1 MNNSKNKIVRIIMQ
15 IFIIV
20 YLIYEQEVLSFVLG
34 STTILISIT
43 NTVIVIDIVTSSRPN
58 NGSTTTIIVT
68 CGMLHCY

>member
-20 YLIYEQEVLSFVLG
+20 YLIYEQVLSFVLG